1 MGHRRRVIALEVLLS
16 CSASSKAWIV
26 VTAPFTFTCGF
37 EFDCPLSRVRLK
49 IRKVEAHLTQ
59 QLS

>member
-26 VTAPFTFTCGF
+26 VIAPLTFTCGF
-37 EFDCPLSRVRLK
+37 EFDCPLSRVWLK
-49 IRKVEAHLTQ
+49 IGKVEAHLTQ